1 MLHRR
6 EGRKESSLA
15 CGPGLLLSAAVFPL
29 MTDPGSL
36 RLLAARPWI
45 QNTLGRIGEVTLS
58 FQVLLLHA
66 ETQAVVYLVQI
77 FRTMNFCLS

>member
-36 RLLAARPWI
+36 RLPRRPSLDSEHTWEN
-45 QNTLGRIGEVTLS
+45 QGSYFV
-58 FQVLLLHA
+58 FQVLLLRA